1 MMAEQ
6 PKTSATNNPDSLLSG
21 STWITASGIISRAL
35 SALYVI
41 PWNIWMGSA
50 LIAASA
56 NALYGKVY
64 HIYDFFLLISTAGLP
79 SAISKQISHYNA
91 LGEYEA
97 GNQLFKQ
104 ALKVT
109 AIIGVVF
116 AGIMYFGAPEV
127 AQVFTNGDPR
137 SIPAIKAL
145 AIAILLLPTLSIMR
159 GYFQGYSLMEPSA
172 LSMMFEQ
179 LVRVCYM
186 LAITYITMQIRHG
199 NYVDAVTKSTFASF
213 VGASASIL
221 YLLGCFWRRRHYFR
235 DLATLGSHNL
245 QFTARDFTK
254 EIVQQ
259 AIPFVIIDSTI
270 TIFNLFDQSTFNW
283 MMQSFMRIS
292 QQQLDYYYSLFG
304 FQANKLIMVIVSL
317 ATGVVSSSIPLVSSL
332 YTQQKTESIKQQIRD
347 ILCLFMFFMLPAAL
361 GMLAV
366 ARPLWITFYAYSA
379 LGIKIM
385 RLSCVMA
392 LLIGLFMVL
401 SAILQAL
408 YKNGLAIRYLGIG
421 FVVKIIIQWPL
432 VYWLQA
438 YGPIWATIC
447 AMIVICALMVTKI
460 NRLYPLPWSQILR
473 RNLWP
478 LIALAIVMLLVVWG
492 IDGLVGLLDTTGGRL
507 RSTGYLML
515 EIIIGAFIYGYWV
528 LKKRSFDQNLHISGD
543 KLRNKLHIK

>member
-6 PKTSATNNPDSLLSG
+6 PKTSATNSPDSLLSG

-221 YLLGCFWRRRHYFR
+221 YLLGCFWRRRHYFG

-401 SAILQAL
+401 AAILQAL

-421 FVVKIIIQWPL
+421 FLVKIIIQWPL

-447 AMIVICALMVTKI
+447 AMIVICTLMVTKI

-473 RNLWP
+473 RDLWP
-478 LIALAIVMLLVVWG
+478 LIALAVVMLLVVWG

-528 LKKRSFDQNLHISGD
+528 LKKRSFDQILHISGD

>member
-1 MMAEQ
+1 
-6 PKTSATNNPDSLLSG
+6 
-21 STWITASGIISRAL
+21 
-35 SALYVI
+35 
-41 PWNIWMGSA
+41 
-50 LIAASA
+50 
-56 NALYGKVY
+56 
-64 HIYDFFLLISTAGLP
+64 
-79 SAISKQISHYNA
+79 
-91 LGEYEA
+91 
-97 GNQLFKQ
+97 
-104 ALKVT
+104 
-109 AIIGVVF
+109 
-116 AGIMYFGAPEV
+116 
-127 AQVFTNGDPR
+127 
-137 SIPAIKAL
+137 
-145 AIAILLLPTLSIMR
+145 
-159 GYFQGYSLMEPSA
+159 
-172 LSMMFEQ
+172 
-179 LVRVCYM
+179 
-186 LAITYITMQIRHG
+186 
-199 NYVDAVTKSTFASF
+199 
-213 VGASASIL
+213 
-221 YLLGCFWRRRHYFR
+221 
-235 DLATLGSHNL
+235 
-245 QFTARDFTK
+245 
-254 EIVQQ
+254 
-259 AIPFVIIDSTI
+259 
-270 TIFNLFDQSTFNW
+270 
-283 MMQSFMRIS
+283 MQSFVRIS

-401 SAILQAL
+401 AAILQAL

-473 RNLWP
+473 RDLWP
-478 LIALAIVMLLVVWG
+478 LIALAVVMLLVVWG
-492 IDGLVGLLDTTGGRL
+492 IDGLVGQLDTTGGRL

-528 LKKRSFDQNLHISGD
+528 LKKRSFDQILHISGD